1 MRPALGADA
10 IWKEGT
16 GRPLTLVI
24 SKTGL
29 AAVGVTPA
37 VIRDKKADDEAKR
50 GPTAAVS
57 EDQRRMPRT
66 CSKLAIVIAMLR
78 RDEGATVEEMAAA
91 TGWAHHTVK
100 GVMSGA
106 RAKKFEMRIVSKKV
120 EGRGGVYRA
129 SKE

>member
-1 MRPALGADA
+1 M
-10 IWKEGT
+10 
-16 GRPLTLVI
+16 VI

-91 TGWAHHTVK
+91 TGWAHHTVR

-106 RAKKFEMRIVSKKV
+106 LAKKFGLAIRSHKDQKR
-120 EGRGGVYRA
+120 GRVYRTL
-129 SKE
+129 SLWLTGCRL